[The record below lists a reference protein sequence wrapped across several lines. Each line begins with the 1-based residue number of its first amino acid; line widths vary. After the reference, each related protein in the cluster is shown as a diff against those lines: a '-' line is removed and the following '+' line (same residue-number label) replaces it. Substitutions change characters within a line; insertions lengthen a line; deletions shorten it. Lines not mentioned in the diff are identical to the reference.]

1 MLNASSTALPRG
13 SVYSALKTGFP
24 ASTDGRIA
32 SYSSYSRHC
41 WFTAKSKTDFNC
53 VGSKSSMYLSREY
66 CLADQIKS
74 DEEKEATSNASHNG
88 FCMSNG
94 TD

>member
-1 MLNASSTALPRG
+1 
-13 SVYSALKTGFP
+13 
-24 ASTDGRIA
+24 
-32 SYSSYSRHC
+32 
-41 WFTAKSKTDFNC
+41 
-53 VGSKSSMYLSREY
+53 MYLSREY

-88 FCMSNG
+88 FCMPNG